1 VAGKYTVNEVEERTH
16 VPATTLRQWERRYR
30 FPCPERSE
38 AGYRL
43 YSDDDLR
50 DILAMKRYIAEGVP
64 ASQAAKLVREHEAPK
79 LAARPLDSL
88 RRELVAR
95 LVQVDEAGAERL
107 LSEAYALH
115 SVEDVVAK
123 VIMPALVAVGDKW
136 HRGEIDVAGEH
147 FASAYVVG
155 RLRQLLHLQGV
166 NHRAPRV
173 VVACAPENQHELAAL
188 ALAALLRRRG
198 YRVYYLGANTPVR
211 DLAQLA
217 ARVDALAVM
226 LSATTA
232 SSVAALE
239 AQREALS
246 RLAPLVVYGGAAFD
260 ERPEAAARLNGH
272 YLGKDLIQALEQF
285 DRLVQREER
294 GP

>member
-1 VAGKYTVNEVEERTH
+1 MKGKYTVNEVEERTH

-43 YSDDDLR
+43 YSDDDLQA
-50 DILAMKRYIAEGVP
+50 IFVMKRYISEGVS
-64 ASQAAKLVREHEAPK
+64 ASQAARLVREREAPK
-79 LAARPLDSL
+79 REARP
-88 RRELVAR
+88 RERLCRDLVER
-95 LVQVDEAGAERL
+95 FVMTDEAGAERL

-115 SVEDVVAK
+115 SVEDVVTE
-123 VIMPALVAVGDKW
+123 VIMPALVSVGDKW
-136 HRGEIDVAGEH
+136 HRGEIDVAVEH
-147 FASAYVVG
+147 FASAYAVG

-166 NHRAPRV
+166 NGQAPGV

-188 ALAALLRRRG
+188 ALAVLLRRRG
-198 YRVYYLGANTPVR
+198 YRVYYLGANTPVP

-217 ARVDALAVM
+217 ARVDAVAVM

-232 SSVAALE
+232 SSV
-239 AQREALS
+239 EALATHREGLG
-246 RLAPLVVYGGAAFD
+246 RLAPIVVFGGAAFD
-260 ERPEAAARLNGH
+260 EQPEAATRLGGH
-272 YLGKDLIQALEQF
+272 YLGKNLIKALEQF

-294 GP
+294 DR

>member
-1 VAGKYTVNEVEERTH
+1 MAGKYTVNEVEKRTH

-30 FPCPERSE
+30 FPCPERSK

-43 YSDDDLR
+43 YSDRDLR

-64 ASQAAKLVREHEAPK
+64 ASQAAELVRGREAPK
-79 LAARPLDSL
+79 LAARPLDDL
-88 RRELVAR
+88 CRELVAH
-95 LVQVDEAGAERL
+95 LVQVDEAGAEQL

-115 SVEDVVAK
+115 SVEDVVAE
-123 VIMPALVAVGDKW
+123 VIMPALVAVGEKQ

-166 NHRAPRV
+166 NHQAPRV

-188 ALAALLRRRG
+188 ALAVFLRRRG
-198 YRVYYLGANTPVR
+198 YRVYYLGANTPIP

-217 ARVDALAVM
+217 ARVQAVAVM

-232 SSVAALE
+232 SSVAALS
-239 AQREALS
+239 AHRHALE
-246 RLAPLVVYGGAAFD
+246 RLAPLVVFGGAAFD
-260 ERPEAAARLNGH
+260 EQPEAAARLGGH
-272 YLGKDLIQALEQF
+272 YLGKGLPQALEQF

-294 GP
+294 GR